1 MLLEFFENLASD
13 MERRLGASPATGA
26 AEYRFAREA
35 ARLGARIVSRS
46 EKIAWC
52 SILTPFDLLTA
63 LGATGC
69 FVEVIGAV
77 LSRSEAVKPLL
88 EEAEHAGYSTDS
100 CSYHRAAIGAA
111 LKGLIPP
118 PDFLVGVTGPC
129 TGGLA
134 TIENLSRHFGCD
146 YFVLDLPCASGEKE
160 VQYTVRQMESLALFV
175 SARTGVAIERARLGR
190 AMELTNEAR
199 EAMLE
204 IYEIARA
211 LPSPI
216 GGAELRNFGLAMSLF
231 LGSEAAVEIARA
243 YRDEFRAR
251 LERQGR
257 THLSDPRKR
266 LLWVHTRLQVRHPV
280 TEALDDNPRAYV
292 VAEEFN
298 DITWEPIDPADPFTG
313 LARRALSIPFIGP
326 IERRIER
333 LQDLARAYRV
343 DGAIHPCHWGCRQ
356 SSGGRGL
363 IEAGLKKIGVPV
375 LNLEVDCADPRNFAE
390 GQIRTRLEAFLEM
403 LGATAP
409 CQARPNCGGATQGF
423 EATPRE

>member
-1 MLLEFFENLASD
+1 MLLEFFESLASD
-13 MERRLGASPATGA
+13 MERRLGASPGA
-26 AEYRFAREA
+26 GTAEYRFAREA
-35 ARLGARIVSRS
+35 ARLGAMIVSRS

-134 TIENLSRHFGCD
+134 TIENLARHFGCD
-146 YFVLDLPCASGEKE
+146 LFVLDLPSPRGEKE
-160 VQYTVRQMESLALFV
+160 VQYTARQMESLARFV

-199 EAMLE
+199 EAMLD

-251 LERQGR
+251 LDQRGR
-257 THLSDPRKR
+257 TALSDPRKR
-266 LLWVHTRLQVRHPV
+266 LLWIHTRLQVRHHV
-280 TEALDDNPRAYV
+280 TEALDNNPRAYV

-313 LARRALSIPFIGP
+313 LARRALSTPFLGP

-333 LQDLARAYRV
+333 LQNLARTYRV

-356 SSGGRGL
+356 STGGRGL
-363 IEAGLKKIGVPV
+363 IEAGLKTIGVPV
-375 LNLEVDCADPRNFAE
+375 LNLEVDCADPRNLSE
-390 GQIRTRLEAFLEM
+390 GQIGTRFEAFLEM

-409 CQARPNCGGATQGF
+409 RQARGSHGGVTQGSDT
-423 EATPRE
+423 TPRA